1 MLFNFFPLCCLSFV
15 LCFWL
20 SPGRCSRGRRAC
32 GLLCPWGPSSPG
44 RPQAHWTASR
54 GAVFR
59 WVSPG
64 AYILF
69 RATTGIL
76 LFSRPHRGKVNR
88 YDLALALTVGLNMF
102 SSWHSYVCV
111 EIIRKPTYFLF
122 NVFRGQSQSRTH
134 FISGANFR
142 LATLHQRF
150 ALEISTHDSVGNF
163 CWLREIFY

>member
-1 MLFNFFPLCCLSFV
+1 M
-15 LCFWL
+15 
-20 SPGRCSRGRRAC
+20 
-32 GLLCPWGPSSPG
+32 
-44 RPQAHWTASR
+44 
-54 GAVFR
+54 
-59 WVSPG
+59 SPG

-69 RATTGIL
+69 LATTGIL

-142 LATLHQRF
+142 LATLRQRF
-150 ALEISTHDSVGNF
+150 ALKDLNARLCWQLLLGTGNAIPVTKF
-163 CWLREIFY
+163 GAIASFRTRTRITNNTPIYI